1 MTYIPDLF
9 YPVGVPLPS
18 ALADVHLCGV
28 DTAWLWVGVEGDRM
42 LRFFIQI
49 VFIEDSFCSCSSHLL
64 SDFALVAVTHHRP
77 MDVPECSLL
86 AVQNLPLRLVLLP
99 VDPTISR
106 KKPQREHVWQISGMR
121 HRHANTP
128 RKEDRSA
135 SVGPQQS
142 RPGLTSTYITDI
154 Y

>member
-1 MTYIPDLF
+1 M
-9 YPVGVPLPS
+9 GVLLPS

-28 DTAWLWVGVEGDRM
+28 DTAWLWGVGGGGQDRV

-49 VFIEDSFCSCSSHLL
+49 VFIQDSFCSCSSHLL
-64 SDFALVAVTHHRP
+64 SDVAFVAVTHHRP
-77 MDVPECSLL
+77 MDVPECPLL

-121 HRHANTP
+121 HRHATRP
-128 RKEDRSA
+128 DKEDGAARGRR
-135 SVGPQQS
+135 V
-142 RPGLTSTYITDI
+142 
-154 Y
+154 